1 MEKKDLSS
9 KDFLLA
15 LLYCPGTST
24 KYNEPVFGRT
34 RLTKMVYLF
43 EKEVYSQ
50 FASEINI
57 ALPEF
62 EPYHFGPFSKKLFED
77 LRFFISIGFIETQE
91 TQVPISSAEKY
102 ENNVDNVDNDDCWE
116 CATFDEADN
125 DVELKYFLSE
135 RGENYVKQKVWDVF
149 TEIQKDSLTRYKTKI
164 NSISLDSLLNYVY
177 NKYPEDT
184 TKSRIADRYI
194 GKDDGQC

>member
-1 MEKKDLSS
+1 MEKKDLTS

-15 LLYCPGTST
+15 LLYCPGTT
-24 KYNEPVFGRT
+24 MKYNEPILGRT

-57 ALPEF
+57 TLPVF

-102 ENNVDNVDNDDCWE
+102 ESDVDNDDCWE
-116 CATFDEADN
+116 CASFDEADN
-125 DVELKYFLSE
+125 DVELRYYLSE

-149 TEIQKDSLTRYKTKI
+149 TVMQKEGLSQYKGKI

-194 GKDDGQC
+194 GKDDDRQC